1 METRPASYGHEYD
14 ANLLTPFIAYAIKH
28 TPNYIYVCEHI
39 IGMAICLQSMN
50 ELEQLYA
57 LSIFEKYYA
66 ISSRNSLENQSNF
79 SRYLEQELSK
89 VTELSEYD

>member
-1 METRPASYGHEYD
+1 METRPASCGHEYD
-14 ANLLTPFIAYAIKH
+14 ANLLTPFIAYATKH

-66 ISSRNSLENQSNF
+66 ISSRNALENQSNF